1 MNTQLSD
8 IDMRDAFFD
17 GVYEVAKGNSKVLFL
32 TSDHTAF
39 SLIKFQKDLPDQ
51 FLNTGISEQNMVS
64 LSAGLALS
72 GKIVYIYGIAPFVT
86 FRCLEQI
93 NIDLCSMNLHVN
105 IVSMGTGL
113 TYCNDGPTHHGIQD
127 QAIMS
132 ALPNLT
138 IFNVSDHVNS
148 NSFSRIACTT
158 SGPKIIRIEKGI
170 FPVLYENGEEDFSD
184 GLSLLK
190 DGDDIMIIA
199 TGVMVQRA
207 LKVTESLEKLNIN
220 AGVIDLYRIKPLNE
234 ELLIRLLEGRKKIV
248 TIEEN
253 ILTGGLGSV
262 IGTLMMENNIVCP
275 FKRFAI
281 KDQFCFQSGPRD
293 WMQEHYGLGLE
304 NIVESITN

>member
-148 NSFSRIACTT
+148 NSFSRIAC
-158 SGPKIIRIEKGI
+158 SFR
-170 FPVLYENGEEDFSD
+170 
-184 GLSLLK
+184 
-190 DGDDIMIIA
+190 
-199 TGVMVQRA
+199 
-207 LKVTESLEKLNIN
+207 
-220 AGVIDLYRIKPLNE
+220 
-234 ELLIRLLEGRKKIV
+234 
-248 TIEEN
+248 
-253 ILTGGLGSV
+253 
-262 IGTLMMENNIVCP
+262 
-275 FKRFAI
+275 
-281 KDQFCFQSGPRD
+281 
-293 WMQEHYGLGLE
+293 
-304 NIVESITN
+304 